1 MLKEIFVTLALKY
14 SDDAALSQSLWQEIE
29 KSYSGSKRYYH
40 NLAHLEN
47 MYRKLVAVKSEI
59 SDWDTVI
66 FSLFYHDIVYKA
78 TAKDNEEQSADV
90 AVKCLSSIGY
100 PLSLIQKCREQILA
114 TKHHGASNNN
124 DTNFFTDADMAILG
138 SEWNDYQTYYKA
150 VRKEYSIYPDFLYNP
165 GRTKVLK
172 HFLKMPYLYNTIY
185 FKNSCEN
192 VARSN
197 IKKELEILI

>member
-14 SDDAALSQSLWQEIE
+14 SNDAALSQSLWQEIE

-47 MYRKLVAVKSEI
+47 MYEQLIAVKSEI

-78 TAKDNEEQSADV
+78 TAKDNEEESASV
-90 AVKCLSSIGY
+90 AVKRLLSIGY

-114 TKHHGASNNN
+114 TKHHDVS
-124 DTNFFTDADMAILG
+124 DVSFFTDADMAILG
-138 SEWNDYQTYYKA
+138 SEWNDYQHYYKG

-172 HFLKMPYLYNTIY
+172 HFLKMPYIY
-185 FKNSCEN
+185 STTYFRNRYEN
-192 VARSN
+192 IARSN